1 MFANIRHQIRKFVA
15 YQFLIFPGRILYDVP
30 CKVCRDHSSGK
41 HYGIFA
47 CDGCAGFFKR
57 SIRRDRNYVCKSKSE
72 GNCVVDKTHRNQCRA
87 CRLKKCFDVGM
98 NKDAVQNE
106 RGPRN
111 STLRRQMAMYKES
124 MINTASPIRHDMMLH
139 GIPYR
144 PQLLPP
150 MVLDLSVHRQA
161 PIIPHLPYMPRLITH
176 PIPPPPP
183 PLIAMEAV
191 YEAAA
196 QIFLDNVRWIKDRLT
211 TRKPELPVNDQLI
224 ILEDSWKDFFI
235 IGAAQVNFN
244 FNQLICFET
253 LNNVERPEKVLS
265 IHKEVQEFQI
275 ILNKFASQ
283 NVDRTEFTYLR
294 EIILFATDNVDC
306 FDGIRSTS
314 TGGSP
319 CSTSDSK
326 QLREISNIKVLYD
339 AAKSNL
345 KNYTSTTPGRFES
358 LVDKLLPLFAH
369 VTNYTIEELFFRRT
383 IRDGTIVGTLLNVY
397 RTYN

>member
-1 MFANIRHQIRKFVA
+1 
-15 YQFLIFPGRILYDVP
+15 
-30 CKVCRDHSSGK
+30 
-41 HYGIFA
+41 
-47 CDGCAGFFKR
+47 
-57 SIRRDRNYVCKSKSE
+57 
-72 GNCVVDKTHRNQCRA
+72 
-87 CRLKKCFDVGM
+87 M

-111 STLRRQMAMYKES
+111 STLRRQMAMYKDS
-124 MINTASPIRHDMMLH
+124 VLNSTPIRQEMVLH
-139 GIPYR
+139 GMPYR

-150 MVLDLSVHRQA
+150 MVLDLSIHRQP
-161 PIIPHLPYMPRLITH
+161 PIMPLPYMPRLITH

-191 YEAAA
+191 YETAA
-196 QIFLDNVRWIKDRLT
+196 QIFLDNVRWIKERL
-211 TRKPELPVNDQLI
+211 TRKPEIPVSDQLI

-244 FNQLICFET
+244 FIQLLCFET
-253 LNNVERPEKVLS
+253 INNVERPEKVNE
-265 IHKEVQEFQI
+265 EVQKFQI

-306 FDGIRSTS
+306 YDGIRSNS

-319 CSTSDSK
+319 CSTRDSK
-326 QLREISNIKVLYD
+326 QLREIHKIKVLYD
-339 AAKSNL
+339 AAKNNL
-345 KNYTSTTPGRFES
+345 RNYTSTTPGRFES
-358 LVDKLLPLFAH
+358 LIEKLLPLFAN

-383 IRDGTIVGTLLNVY
+383 IRDGTIMGTLLNVY

>member
-1 MFANIRHQIRKFVA
+1 
-15 YQFLIFPGRILYDVP
+15 
-30 CKVCRDHSSGK
+30 
-41 HYGIFA
+41 
-47 CDGCAGFFKR
+47 
-57 SIRRDRNYVCKSKSE
+57 
-72 GNCVVDKTHRNQCRA
+72 
-87 CRLKKCFDVGM
+87 M

-124 MINTASPIRHDMMLH
+124 IINTTTPIRHEMMLH

-183 PLIAMEAV
+183 PLMAMEAT

-196 QIFLDNVRWIKDRLT
+196 QIFLENVHWIRDRLRT
-211 TRKPELPVNDQLI
+211 QLPQLPDSDQLTL
-224 ILEDSWKDFFI
+224 LEDSWKDFFL
-235 IGAAQVNFN
+235 IGAAQRNFN
-244 FNQLICFET
+244 FSQLFCFEA
-253 LNNVERPEKVLS
+253 LNNVGRTENVLL
-265 IHKEVQEFQI
+265 IYKQVEEFQT

-283 NVDRTEFTYLR
+283 NVDRTEYTYLR

-306 FDGIRSTS
+306 FDSVRSNS

-326 QLREISNIKVLYD
+326 HLRELNSVKVLYD
-339 AAKSNL
+339 AAKCNL
-345 KNYTSTTPGRFES
+345 KNYTSTVPGRFES
-358 LVDKLLPLFAH
+358 LVEKLLPLFAN
-369 VTNYTIEELFFRRT
+369 VANYTIEELFFRRT
-383 IRDGTIVGTLLNVY
+383 IRDSTIIGTLENVY
-397 RTYN
+397 NKLKRDENEKCK